1 MKKCLINS
9 NHTFISNNQTAI
21 IADPRNGTFN
31 FPSFAIPP
39 QFTAILKLSFLSIFS
54 VWADQLYLTIAQIFS
69 QSITVIGTV
78 ANQTLRTAFGS
89 SRAISRHPNL
99 GQDFVNQCHFVRGC
113 RGNGASQRNTLAV
126 DHHHPLRSFAPFG
139 FANPKAPFFAGAKL
153 PSIKAS
159 SQSSKHCSS
168 RSPKN
173 LRQTLSHTP
182 SSSQQ
187 LNLRQ
192 HVEALGYRLGK
203 SFHLAPLRRIHKM
216 PSKTSRL
223 STVGLPTWPALA
235 LGNKDSIFFHCSSF
249 IKRVYFAIG
258 SPPIAYYTKTQ

>member
-1 MKKCLINS
+1 MKKSLINS
-9 NHTFISNNQTAI
+9 NHAFISDNQTTI
-21 IADPRNGTFN
+21 ITEPRDSAFN
-31 FPSFAIPP
+31 FPSFAIAP
-39 QFTAILKLSFLSIFS
+39 QLSAILKLSFLSIFS
-54 VWADQLYLTIAQIFS
+54 MGADKLYLTIAQVFS

-89 SRAISRHPNL
+89 SRPISRHPNL
-99 GQDFVNQCHFVRGC
+99 GQDFVNQRYFVRGC

-153 PSIKAS
+153 PSIKDS

-173 LRQTLSHTP
+173 LRHTFSHTP

-203 SFHLAPLRRIHKM
+203 SFHLAPLRRIHKI

-223 STVGLPTWPALA
+223 SALGRPTRPVLA
-235 LGNKDSIFFHCSSF
+235 LGNKGSIFFHCSSF

-258 SPPIAYYTKTQ
+258 SPPIVYYTKTL